1 MLVNRK
7 IDTTRKMFINDQT
20 FGNHLMWLLIID
32 IRDHKVIT
40 EKLLRLH
47 INFYEKIMSNH
58 YVVVDTDYLQPI
70 SGRPNVSVTRT

>member
-1 MLVNRK
+1 ML
-7 IDTTRKMFINDQT
+7 ISEQI
-20 FGNHLMWLLIID
+20 FGDHLIWSLIID

-58 YVVVDTDYLQPI
+58 YVVVDTDYLQPL